1 MSLRVSNWIAVA
13 IKYWSPQSGNL
24 FTGSVVQFMS
34 IFLIVI
40 DSFQI
45 AAHLLRE
52 RFETRQAEGF
62 VTPRRVSRGHGSV
75 KIFFSY
81 ATLSRRVSRSIG
93 GL

>member
-13 IKYWSPQSGNL
+13 IKYGSPQSGNL

-62 VTPRRVSRGHGSV
+62 VTPPES
-75 KIFFSY
+75 FSDPY
-81 ATLSRRVSRSIG
+81 PQPR
-93 GL
+93 